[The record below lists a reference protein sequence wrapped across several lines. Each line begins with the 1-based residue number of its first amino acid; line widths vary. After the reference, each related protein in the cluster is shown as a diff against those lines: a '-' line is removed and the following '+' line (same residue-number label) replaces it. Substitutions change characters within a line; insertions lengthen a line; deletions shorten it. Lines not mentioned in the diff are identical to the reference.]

1 MITFNFR
8 PVRIA
13 LYGTETKEEYIPV
26 YNRIF
31 RFLKENNI
39 ELVLSSK
46 VKEDLI
52 TMGVS
57 DLSDVCS
64 FDKNLHS
71 CPKIDLLLSVGGDGT
86 FLNAVSHSLEKNIPI
101 AGVNC
106 GRLGFLADITA
117 EDIEVAL
124 LQFINGDYVLE
135 QRSMLQLIQPSYLFS
150 DFDYAVN
157 ELTVHKLDNSSMIK
171 IETLINGEFLA
182 NYWADGLI
190 IATPTGSTAYSLSVG
205 GPIVTPDLAGL
216 LITPIASH
224 LLTVRPVIVPDDVE
238 IELRIEGRGNQFLVS
253 IDHRSAPL
261 DFSTH
266 IKIRK
271 ASITVPIV
279 KLSGQSF
286 YSTMRN
292 KLMWGADKRN

>member
-1 MITFNFR
+1 M
-8 PVRIA
+8 RIA
-13 LYGTETKEEYIPV
+13 IYGTEAKEEYIPV
-26 YNRIF
+26 YTRIF
-31 RFLKENNI
+31 QFFKENNI
-39 ELVLSSK
+39 ELVLSAK
-46 VKEDLI
+46 VKQELI
-52 TMGVS
+52 NRGMDINS
-57 DLSDVCS
+57 ICS
-64 FDKNLHS
+64 FDENLNN

-86 FLNAVSHSLEKNIPI
+86 FLNAVSYSLEKKIPI

-106 GRLGFLADITA
+106 GRLGFLADITQ
-117 EDIEVAL
+117 EDIEKAL
-124 LQFINGDYVLE
+124 TQFIQGEYVLE
-135 QRSMLQLIQPSYLFS
+135 EHSMLQLIQPSFLFS
-150 DFDYAVN
+150 DFNYAVN

-205 GPIVTPDLAGL
+205 GPIVTPNLAGL

-253 IDHRSAPL
+253 IDHRSYPL

-271 ASITVPIV
+271 APITVPIV
-279 KLSGQSF
+279 KLNGHSF

>member
-1 MITFNFR
+1 
-8 PVRIA
+8 VRIA
-13 LYGTETKEEYIPV
+13 LYGTEVKEEYIPV
-26 YNRIF
+26 YGRIIQ
-31 RFLKENNI
+31 FLKNNNI
-39 ELVLSSK
+39 DLVLSSK
-46 VKEDLI
+46 IKEELI
-52 TMGVS
+52 FRFGLDINNICAFTE
-57 DLSDVCS
+57 
-64 FDKNLHS
+64 NLNS
-71 CPKIDLLLSVGGDGT
+71 CPDISLLLSIGGDGT
-86 FLNAVSHSLEKNIPI
+86 FLSAVSYSLEKKIPI

-117 EDIEVAL
+117 ENIEEAL
-124 LQFINGDYVLE
+124 MQFVQGEYILE
-135 QRSMLQLIQPSYLFS
+135 NRSMLQLIQPSYLFS
-150 DFDYAVN
+150 DFNYAVN

-224 LLTVRPVIVPDDVE
+224 HLTVRPVIVPDDVE
-238 IELRIEGRGNQFLVS
+238 IELRIEGRGIQFLVS

-271 ASITVPIV
+271 ASFTVPIV
-279 KLSGQSF
+279 KLKGHSF
-286 YSTMRN
+286 YSTLRN

>member
-1 MITFNFR
+1 
-8 PVRIA
+8 VRIA
-13 LYGTETKEEYIPV
+13 LYGTEVKDEYIPV

-31 RFLKENNI
+31 EFLSDNNI
-39 ELVLSSK
+39 ELVLSSE
-46 VKEDLI
+46 VKQI
-52 TMGVS
+52 
-57 DLSDVCS
+57 LSQKYRMNINNVCT
-64 FDKNLHS
+64 FIDNLNS
-71 CPKIDLLLSVGGDGT
+71 CPDIDLLLSVGGDGT
-86 FLNAVSHSLEKNIPI
+86 FLNAVSISLARKIPI

-106 GRLGFLADITA
+106 GRLGFLADITT
-117 EDIEVAL
+117 ENIEEAL
-124 LQFINGDYVLE
+124 MQFVQGEYILE
-135 QRSMLQLIQPSYLFS
+135 NRSMLQLIQPSNLFS
-150 DFDYAVN
+150 DFNYAVN

-224 LLTVRPVIVPDDVE
+224 HLTVRPVIVPDDVE

-266 IKIRK
+266 IKVRK
-271 ASITVPIV
+271 ALFTVPVV
-279 KLSGQSF
+279 KLNGHSF
-286 YSTMRN
+286 YSTLRN

>member
-1 MITFNFR
+1 M
-8 PVRIA
+8 RIA
-13 LYGTETKEEYIPV
+13 IYGTEAKEEYIPV
-26 YNRIF
+26 YTRIF
-31 RFLKENNI
+31 QFFKENNI
-39 ELVLSSK
+39 ELVLSAK
-46 VKEDLI
+46 VKKELI
-52 TMGVS
+52 NRGMDINS
-57 DLSDVCS
+57 ICS
-64 FDKNLHS
+64 FDENLNN

-86 FLNAVSHSLEKNIPI
+86 FLNAVSYSLEKKIPI

-106 GRLGFLADITA
+106 GRLGFLADITQ
-117 EDIEVAL
+117 EDIEKAL
-124 LQFINGDYVLE
+124 MQFIQGEYVLE
-135 QRSMLQLIQPSYLFS
+135 EHSMLQLIQPSFLFS
-150 DFDYAVN
+150 DFNYAVN

-205 GPIVTPDLAGL
+205 GPIVTPNLAGL

-253 IDHRSAPL
+253 IDHRSYPL

-271 ASITVPIV
+271 APITVPIV
-279 KLSGQSF
+279 KLNGHSF

>member
-1 MITFNFR
+1 
-8 PVRIA
+8 VRIA
-13 LYGTETKEEYIPV
+13 LYGTEVKEEYFSV

-31 RFLKENNI
+31 HFLKQNNI
-39 ELVLSSK
+39 ELVLSST
-46 VKEDLI
+46 VKKDLI
-52 TMGVS
+52 TMGSS
-57 DLSDVCS
+57 DLSEICS
-64 FDKNLHS
+64 FDKNLNS

-86 FLNAVSHSLEKNIPI
+86 FLNAVSYSLEKDIPI

-135 QRSMLQLIQPSYLFS
+135 QRSMLQLIQPSNLFC
-150 DFDYAVN
+150 DFNYAVN

-171 IETLINGEFLA
+171 IETFINGEFLA

-205 GPIVTPDLAGL
+205 GPIVTPDLSGL

-238 IELRIEGRGNQFLVS
+238 IQLRIEGRGNQFLVS
-253 IDHRSAPL
+253 IDHRSFPL
-261 DFSTH
+261 DFPTH
-266 IKIRK
+266 IKVRK
-271 ASITVPIV
+271 ATLTVPIV
-279 KLSGQSF
+279 KLKGHSF